1 MRKINPSMV
10 TGLIAG
16 LGFAIFAS
24 HAAAQTSSV
33 SAQEYIQSTSPIAG
47 GGHVT
52 SISKPG
58 QGVQTITSIASLPAV
73 SPQQPAVA
81 TGFTPRSNAPFG
93 TGVIQQQ
100 AAGNTMATG
109 TNTRYAYPASSAP
122 TTYAPTAGSIPA
134 ATTGAPNYNNNSRF
148 SAQDYQNQAFGA
160 TMSTRQVADTAYR
173 QNAPILATPT
183 GQFNYP
189 YGVAPAT
196 TNQTAA
202 ANAATP
208 NLNIQMPGQPAPAF
222 QAPPQGTPPGMV
234 PPMSGTQAVNYQNMP
249 PGAYAGRNISGKTK
263 SYVDGQPLRNLFRY
277 IFP

>member
-1 MRKINPSMV
+1 MV

-47 GGHVT
+47 GGSVT

-100 AAGNTMATG
+100 PAGNTMATG

-122 TTYAPTAGSIPA
+122 TAYAPTAGSIPA

-189 YGVAPAT
+189 YGVAPGHD
-196 TNQTAA
+196 QPDSGGECGYSQPEYS
-202 ANAATP
+202 NAR
-208 NLNIQMPGQPAPAF
+208 PASSRLP
-222 QAPPQGTPPGMV
+222 APPQGTPPGMV

-249 PGAYAGRNISGKTK
+249 PGVYAGRNISGKTK